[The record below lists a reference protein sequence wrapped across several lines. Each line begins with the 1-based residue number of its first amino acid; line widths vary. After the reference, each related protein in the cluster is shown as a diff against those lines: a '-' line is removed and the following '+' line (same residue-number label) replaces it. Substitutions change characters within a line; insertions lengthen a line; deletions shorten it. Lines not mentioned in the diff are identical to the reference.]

1 MYTGP
6 RVFNDFDLADMYYY
20 VDTANS
26 DCWDGTDIASDT
38 KLYNLAQQDGSEY
51 FYAYDSSTFTSTNYE
66 ITRNYIHRKFA
77 AGTANTNWR
86 GNVNKDAFATGQTGE
101 MSGMVFLKGGI
112 GLDNQNNNNIYLGGF
127 ASRISFSLA
136 SGGTS

>member
-26 DCWDGTDIASDT
+26 DCWDGTAIASDT

-66 ITRNYIHRKFA
+66 ITRNYIHRKCFH
-77 AGTANTNWR
+77 R
-86 GNVNKDAFATGQTGE
+86 KSSHRKYMHRKCSIESLFIE
-101 MSGMVFLKGGI
+101 
-112 GLDNQNNNNIYLGGF
+112 GF
-127 ASRISFSLA
+127 S
-136 SGGTS
+136 